1 MRLKYTSTLT
11 YILPLL
17 IGLISIILLK
27 QSIGNSFP
35 YNYMIPKS
43 IMLLFIGLISYIIL
57 KIEDYRL
64 AISMLSTSLLIS
76 SIWAMFGTQTILG
89 GFGGDNSFSMVMVAN
104 FMHSNS
110 SSDVTYQG
118 LSSFY
123 PFYFYF
129 VVAKIANLFDL
140 TLYKAL
146 KYVAFLVIYFMPI
159 ATYYL
164 WRNIYSPQKSFM
176 MVLSTLFIL
185 SISIFFRKTYELISL
200 VLIVP
205 WWIYYF
211 RISKLPKE
219 AVVGGLIGGLL
230 FGTFYYWFFPIVLAS
245 LFVTIENFKEF
256 RSNIR
261 YYITLLIFF
270 LLSSSFYLFPYISD
284 LLTYGSEPFQNRY
297 FTPAL
302 LPIPLES
309 ITSLRDFLLFCGF
322 GYLILFRHRV
332 VERYLLIILTS
343 SYLWILLGHIGIIMD
358 TPLLVNKL
366 TIFIYLVLSL
376 GFGLLLNEAS
386 RYTKSNSI
394 AVVALILMTTTLST
408 QISNLYNSKELQ
420 SAKEFKLDSRWSDKR
435 VISLL
440 RDKNILA
447 DRGRMFSSFSDNVYF
462 FTTWSSCYTHP
473 ASRLSERI
481 IFLHLLSQSRNPNFI
496 SWILRHNK
504 FDPIDFVWL
513 KDSRY
518 NLLHTN
524 FPKANPYN
532 KISIEFKSSFFSN
545 LERVEGFSEL
555 YRVVDSDVDL
565 DNLDRVD
572 RVIYDY
578 FAIGGRY
585 NKRVLDLDSWRSLI
599 E

>member
-1 MRLKYTSTLT
+1 MRLKYTSTLLT

-17 IGLISIILLK
+17 IGLISIVLLK
-27 QSIGNSFP
+27 ESIGNSFP

-43 IMLLFIGLISYIIL
+43 IMLISIGLISYVIL
-57 KIEDYRL
+57 KREEYPL
-64 AISMLSTSLLIS
+64 AISLLSTSLLIS

-110 SSDVTYQG
+110 SSDVTYRG

-123 PFYFYF
+123 PFYFYYG
-129 VVAKIANLFDL
+129 VAKMANLFDL

-146 KYVAFLVIYFMPI
+146 KYGVFITIYFMPI

-164 WRNIYSPQKSFM
+164 WKNIYSPQKSFM

-211 RISKLPKE
+211 NISRLPKE

-230 FGTFYYWFFPIVLAS
+230 FGTFYYWFFPLVLAS
-245 LFVTIENFKEF
+245 IWIIIGGFREFVEH
-256 RSNIR
+256 IR
-261 YYITLLIFF
+261 YYGLFLLSF
-270 LLSSSFYLFPYISD
+270 LLSSSFYLFPYIND
-284 LLTYGSEPFQNRY
+284 LLIYGSEPFQNRY
-297 FTPAL
+297 FTAQL
-302 LPIPLES
+302 LHIPLES

-322 GYLILFRHRV
+322 AYLILFRKGL
-332 VERYLLIILTS
+332 VERYILIILIS
-343 SYLWILLGHIGIIMD
+343 SYIWILLGHIGIIMD

-366 TIFIYLVLSL
+366 NIFIYLLLSF
-376 GFGLLLNEAS
+376 GFGLLLYEGG
-386 RYTKSNSI
+386 RYVDRGSLI
-394 AVVALILMTTTLST
+394 VVALILMTTALFT
-408 QISNLYNSKELQ
+408 QISDLYSSKELK
-420 SAKEFKLDSRWSDKR
+420 SAKEFKLDSRWSDQKS
-435 VISLL
+435 ISLL
-440 RDKNILA
+440 KDSNILA
-447 DRGRMFSSFSDNVYF
+447 DRSRMFSSSTHNIHF

-473 ASRLSERI
+473 ASRLSQRI
-481 IFLHLLSQSRNPNFI
+481 IFLHLLSQSSNPNFI
-496 SWILRHNK
+496 SWILRHNR
-504 FDPIDFVWL
+504 FDPIEFVWL
-513 KDSRY
+513 KDNRY

-532 KISIEFKSSFFSN
+532 KISIEFKPIFFGS
-545 LERVEGFSEL
+545 LKRVEGYNEL
-555 YRVVDSDVDL
+555 YRVVDSDIKIDS
-565 DNLDRVD
+565 LDRID

-578 FAIGGRY
+578 FATDGRY
-585 NKRVLDLDSWRSLI
+585 SREILDLSIYSL
-599 E
+599 